1 MGLGMLHT
9 DCPFKDYRTDY
20 QTGMYRHLDRQRSSA
35 MKQSSLPEG
44 FAFVLFALVMFFLTA
59 ALVIAGIASRPSE
72 NTTVTA
78 WLPDGILWV
87 AVCINAHSII
97 SRLAMRD

>member
-1 MGLGMLHT
+1 MLHLRIA
-9 DCPFKDYRTDY
+9 PVMVYRTNY
-20 QTGMYRHLDRQRSSA
+20 QTAYPYLHRQRNSA

-44 FAFVLFALVMFFLTA
+44 FAIVLFALVMFFLTA

-72 NTTVTA
+72 NTNVTA

-87 AVCINAHSII
+87 ALCINAHSII
-97 SRLAMRD
+97 SRLARD